1 MSYSTDRDN
10 TSVYSAANDAGLVN
24 TVPDYH
30 TLKNYYSTPNCPY
43 TTAPGQCIVQPVY
56 ITPSFGGSGYSNLQH
71 NVPATRLPDSNYFN
85 LSNAYPAFPY
95 SPCMRPL
102 FS

>member
-10 TSVYSAANDAGLVN
+10 TSVYTASSDHGAVN
-24 TVPDYH
+24 TVSDYH
-30 TLKNYYSTPNCPY
+30 TLKNYYSTPSCPY
-43 TTAPGQCIVQPVY
+43 TTAPGQTLVQPVF

-71 NVPATRLPDSNYFN
+71 NVPGTQLPDSNYF
-85 LSNAYPAFPY
+85 SMANAYPAFPY